1 MEEDR
6 RGKRNQWHNDPSN
19 WIWGVFYYNREDK
32 RVFIPK
38 RIPVMGW
45 TINFA
50 NAASI
55 LVITAIVITIILLL
69 EMLQ

>member
-1 MEEDR
+1 MDEDKK
-6 RGKRNQWHNDPSN
+6 GKHHQWHNDPSN

-32 RVFIPK
+32 RIFIPK

-50 NAASI
+50 NATSI
-55 LVITAIVITIILLL
+55 LVMTAIVIAVIILIENLK
-69 EMLQ
+69 